1 MILNYVPLTV
11 QQILHV
17 NMIGNESM
25 ENLYISVRVLR
36 VKFSNAMS
44 FTYLVNNHDYDMT
57 VFYIPLGTTRDNFE
71 GDHQVFY

>member
-1 MILNYVPLTV
+1 
-11 QQILHV
+11 
-17 NMIGNESM
+17 MIGNESM

-44 FTYLVNNHDYDMT
+44 FTYLVNNHDYDLT

>member
-1 MILNYVPLTV
+1 
-11 QQILHV
+11 
-17 NMIGNESM
+17 M

-36 VKFSNAMS
+36 VKFSDAMS